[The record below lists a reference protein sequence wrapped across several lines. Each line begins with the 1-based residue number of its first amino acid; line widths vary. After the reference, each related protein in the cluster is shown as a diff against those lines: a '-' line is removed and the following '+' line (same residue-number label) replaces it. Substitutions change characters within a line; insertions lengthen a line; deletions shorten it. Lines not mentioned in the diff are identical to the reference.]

1 MNAEFIAMLDY
12 LERERGIKREI
23 PLEAVS
29 NALLSAS
36 KKSVSASRELRI
48 DINPKSGEIRA
59 LAKLLVVDDVTNPA
73 DEISVSKA
81 RRIDPNAAV
90 GGEIE
95 IEVTPKDFGR
105 IAAQTA
111 KQAMMQRIRQAE
123 KEMIY
128 DEFKDR
134 AGEIVS
140 GTVRRFER
148 SDVIV
153 DLGKFEAVMPLRERV
168 STEDYNIGDR
178 IRAYVVAVENRS
190 RGPEIIIS
198 RSHPN
203 FVRRLFELEV
213 SEIADRT
220 VEIRG
225 IAREAGHRTK
235 IAVWSANEKVDP
247 VGACVG
253 MRGARVKNIV
263 RELNNEK
270 VDIIRW
276 SSDPK
281 EFVLEALKPA
291 KIKSIVF
298 DSEKKS
304 VQIAVDEDQLS
315 LAIGKKGQNAR
326 LTSRLTGWEI
336 NIDKDTSAT
345 TAVEQKVAQAAQ
357 TLAKELPITQE
368 QAVTLVKSGFTN
380 LEGLHAAD
388 VQDLVDILGVD
399 EAKARE
405 IHDAVHK
412 QDVKQEAGSA

>member
-12 LERERGIKREI
+12 LERERGIKREVLI
-23 PLEAVS
+23 EAVS

-36 KKSVSASRELRI
+36 KKSVGASRDLRI
-48 DINPKSGEIRA
+48 DIDPKSGEIRA
-59 LAKLLVVDDVTNPA
+59 LANLLVVEKVTNPQ
-73 DEISVSKA
+73 DEISLEKA
-81 RRIDPNAAV
+81 RKIKADAQIGEAV
-90 GGEIE
+90 EV
-95 IEVTPKDFGR
+95 EVTPKNFGR

-111 KQAMMQRIRQAE
+111 KQAMMQRIRQVE

-140 GTVRRFER
+140 GTVRRFDR
-148 SDVIV
+148 SDVIL
-153 DLGKFEAVMPLRERV
+153 DLGKFEAVMPQRERV
-168 STEDYNIGDR
+168 VVEDYNVGDR
-178 IRAYVVAVENRS
+178 LRAYVVAVENGA
-190 RGPEIIIS
+190 RGPEIIVS

-213 SEIADRT
+213 SEIADGT

-225 IAREAGHRTK
+225 IAREAGYRTK
-235 IAVWSANEKVDP
+235 IAVFSDNPKVDP

-253 MRGARVKNIV
+253 MRGSRVKNIV

-291 KIKSIVF
+291 KVKNLVF
-298 DSEKKS
+298 DVEKKVATIS
-304 VQIAVDEDQLS
+304 VDEDQLS

-336 NIDKDTSAT
+336 NIEKEAPSTS
-345 TAVEQKVAQAAQ
+345 AVEQKVAQAAQ
-357 TLAKELPITQE
+357 SLAGSLPITEE
-368 QAVTLVKSGFTN
+368 QAMTLVKMGFTN
-380 LEGLHAAD
+380 LEGLRDAELS
-388 VQDLVDILGVD
+388 DLVEILGVD
-399 EAKARE
+399 EEKARE
-405 IHDAVHK
+405 IYDAVHR
-412 QDVKQEAGSA
+412 DEPVSP

>member
-1 MNAEFIAMLDY
+1 MNSEFIAMLDY
-12 LERERGIKREI
+12 LERERGIKREVLI
-23 PLEAVS
+23 EAVS

-36 KKSVSASRELRI
+36 KKAVGPARELRI
-48 DINPKSGEIRA
+48 DINHKTGEIRA
-59 LAKLLVVDDVTNPA
+59 LANLMVVEKVVNEH
-73 DEISVSKA
+73 DEISLSKA
-81 RRIDPNAAV
+81 RKTKADVQI
-90 GGEIE
+90 GEALE
-95 IEVTPKDFGR
+95 VEVTPRDFGR

-134 AGEIVS
+134 AGKIVS

-148 SDVIV
+148 SDVIM

-178 IRAYVVAVENRS
+178 IRAYVVAVENGS

-225 IAREAGHRTK
+225 IAREAGYRTK
-235 IAVWSANEKVDP
+235 IAVFSANEKVDP

-253 MRGARVKNIV
+253 MKGARVKNIV

-276 SSDPK
+276 SADPK

-291 KIKSIVF
+291 KIKSVELVPERKVINI
-298 DSEKKS
+298 K
-304 VQIAVDEDQLS
+304 ADEDQLS
-315 LAIGKKGQNAR
+315 LAIGKRGQNAR
-326 LTSRLTGWEI
+326 LTSRLTGWDI
-336 NIDKDTSAT
+336 NIEKDES
-345 TAVEQKVAQAAQ
+345 AAQ
-357 TLAKELPITQE
+357 VFENRVSAAAKVLAAGLQIDETVARNLVKGGFASIDAFLDVEPQDIADTVGIDLE
-368 QAVTLVKSGFTN
+368 QAKAIHETARKEHEKS
-380 LEGLHAAD
+380 LAAT
-388 VQDLVDILGVD
+388 Q
-399 EAKARE
+399 
-405 IHDAVHK
+405 
-412 QDVKQEAGSA
+412 